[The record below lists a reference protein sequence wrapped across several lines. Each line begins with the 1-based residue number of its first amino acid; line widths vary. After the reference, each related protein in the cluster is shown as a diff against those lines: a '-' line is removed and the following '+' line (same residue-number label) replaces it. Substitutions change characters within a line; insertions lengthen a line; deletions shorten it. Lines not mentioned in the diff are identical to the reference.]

1 MPADK
6 QTQETMAI
14 QQENAQ
20 RQIAKLDEISTKLTD
35 AGSQIEKA
43 NALQLEAGELEDQ
56 LVSSQAKMLD
66 MLEEAEKEKAAG
78 LVMKFDDLVERTKNQ
93 TSHNI
98 GKIDEVAQEMS
109 QIEKEL
115 DQKEALITKLRQE
128 FEESSIPD
136 AVELP
141 QMKFTKALQPEFTG
155 ELPKDDEPD
164 DSTSLSVR
172 MALGETNYE
181 EEKDE
186 NIDRIMADI
195 KEFEQQ

>member
-1 MPADK
+1 M
-6 QTQETMAI
+6 
-14 QQENAQ
+14 
-20 RQIAKLDEISTKLTD
+20 
-35 AGSQIEKA
+35 
-43 NALQLEAGELEDQ
+43 QLEAGELEDQ
-56 LVSSQAKMLD
+56 LVSSQAKMLN

-128 FEESSIPD
+128 FEESTIPD

-141 QMKFTKALQPEFTG
+141 
-155 ELPKDDEPD
+155 
-164 DSTSLSVR
+164 
-172 MALGETNYE
+172 
-181 EEKDE
+181 
-186 NIDRIMADI
+186 
-195 KEFEQQ
+195 

>member
-1 MPADK
+1 
-6 QTQETMAI
+6 MAI
-14 QQENAQ
+14 QQENGQ
-20 RQIAKLDEISTKLTD
+20 RQIAKLDEISTKLTH
-35 AGSQIEKA
+35 AGSQIEQA

-56 LVSSQAKMLD
+56 LVSSQAKMLNL
-66 MLEEAEKEKAAG
+66 LEEAEKEKAAG
-78 LVMKFDDLVERTKNQ
+78 LVRKFDDLVERTKNQ

-128 FEESSIPD
+128 FEESTIPD

-172 MALGETNYE
+172 VALGETNYE

-186 NIDRIMADI
+186 NLDRIMADI

>member
-98 GKIDEVAQEMS
+98 VKID
-109 QIEKEL
+109 
-115 DQKEALITKLRQE
+115 
-128 FEESSIPD
+128 
-136 AVELP
+136 
-141 QMKFTKALQPEFTG
+141 
-155 ELPKDDEPD
+155 
-164 DSTSLSVR
+164 
-172 MALGETNYE
+172 
-181 EEKDE
+181 
-186 NIDRIMADI
+186 
-195 KEFEQQ
+195 